1 MTALTKDRN
10 TAERDGDYF
19 VYPVGAGKK
28 IHAGSLVVLD
38 AGLAEP
44 GNTAVNLVAVGRAE
58 HSVDN
63 TGFAAGASRV
73 NVKRGVFYFD
83 NTAADPV
90 LATHIGANCYVVDDQ
105 TVAATHGGNT
115 RSVAGI
121 VFDADIDG
129 VWVKF

>member
-83 NTAADPV
+83 NTAAVRGSNRLIIDNV
-90 LATHIGANCYVVDDQ
+90 AVGADVRCE
-105 TVAATHGGNT
+105 HRIGGNT